1 MTYGAN
7 KTSFGSSHRPFRLRV
22 RSPPDFSR
30 KTIRSRDEIVS
41 QRRCCASPRCRRRRT
56 AVRPPRRLRV
66 GGIRDPQPDEELD
79 PVWHFAWE
87 CPQDGGSLFGRKL
100 DEGLDEGHP
109 FLIAAAGE
117 NPPAGHP
124 RVLHPVG
131 VLKADNVA
139 QAAHRQ
145 REDRG
150 GAQLAAPAARVRE
163 QAHGADG

>member
-1 MTYGAN
+1 MPAG
-7 KTSFGSSHRPFRLRV
+7 R
-22 RSPPDFSR
+22 
-30 KTIRSRDEIVS
+30 
-41 QRRCCASPRCRRRRT
+41 
-56 AVRPPRRLRV
+56 
-66 GGIRDPQPDEELD
+66 
-79 PVWHFAWE
+79 
-87 CPQDGGSLFGRKL
+87 GSLFGRKL

-139 QAAHRQ
+139 QATHRQ

-163 QAHGADG
+163 QAHGAYG